1 MSAFYSNTGKTQVYR
16 IVIIINRPA
25 LLDFVKEVTGKEL
38 SIEQCINLENQ
49 IESTVEMMTEDL
61 DYLDKEW
68 IEAAIVN
75 DNIPM

>member
-25 LLDFVKEVTGKEL
+25 LLDFVKEVTGREL